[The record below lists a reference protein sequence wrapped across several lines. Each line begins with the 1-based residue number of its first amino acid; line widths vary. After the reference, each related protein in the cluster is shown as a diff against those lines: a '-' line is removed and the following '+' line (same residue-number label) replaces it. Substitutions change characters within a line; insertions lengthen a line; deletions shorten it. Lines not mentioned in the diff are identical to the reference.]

1 MTLRRRIVV
10 LHGGASNE
18 AAVSEVSA
26 KGVVAALQSQG
37 HDVVSVVAD
46 QDLARRLLELS
57 PEVVFP
63 ALHGPPGE
71 DGTVQG
77 LLEMLE
83 IPYVGSGVEASA
95 FAMNKIIAKHAFRAA
110 GLPVADDIVVGAGSS
125 DIYAACAQIVDTLGP
140 RVAVKP
146 NRQGSA
152 LGVTLVKNANE
163 LPTALVLALSFGGD
177 VLIEKFITGRE
188 ITVAVL
194 DLHGTAAYALPVV
207 EIRTAPDAWYDYHN
221 RYTAGASEHLIPA
234 PLPERVAAQL
244 ATIALRAH
252 HALGCRDL
260 SRADFVLS
268 DALQPVLLEVNTLP
282 GMTPTSL
289 YPDAARSVGIS
300 FAALMQQ
307 LIDSALA
314 RAARR

>member
-1 MTLRRRIVV
+1 MSARRRIAV
-10 LHGGASNE
+10 LYGGASNE

-26 KGVVAALQSQG
+26 RGVAEALASQG
-37 HDVVSVVAD
+37 HEVHSIPAD
-46 QDLARRLLELS
+46 RDLARRLGELS
-57 PEVVFP
+57 PDVVFP

-95 FAMNKIIAKHAFRAA
+95 FAMNKIIAKHAFRMA
-110 GLPVADDIVVGAGSS
+110 GLPVAEEVIVRAGKQ
-125 DIYAACAQIVDTLGP
+125 DVQQACAHIEATLGA

-152 LGVTLVKNANE
+152 LGVTLVRTAAE
-163 LPTALVLALSFGGD
+163 LPAALTLALSYGGD
-177 VLIEKFITGRE
+177 VLIEEFITGRE

-194 DLHGTAAYALPVV
+194 DLCGASAYALPVI
-207 EIRTAPDAWYDYHN
+207 EIQTAKGAWYDYHN
-221 RYTAGASEHLIPA
+221 RYTAGAAVHLVPA
-234 PLPERVAAQL
+234 PLPAAVSQRLMDIAVAAHL
-244 ATIALRAH
+244 
-252 HALGCRDL
+252 ALGCRDL

-268 DALQPVLLEVNTLP
+268 EALAPVLLEVNTLP

-289 YPDAARSVGIS
+289 YPDAANAVGIS
-300 FAALMQQ
+300 FPMLMQN
-307 LIDSALA
+307 LIESALQ
-314 RAARR
+314 RARRR

>member
-1 MTLRRRIVV
+1 MPARCRIAV
-10 LHGGASNE
+10 LFGGASKE

-26 KGVVAALQSQG
+26 TGVATALANLG
-37 HDVVSVVAD
+37 HDVTRVPAD
-46 QDLARRLLELS
+46 RHLARRLGELA

-77 LLEMLE
+77 LLEMMEL
-83 IPYVGSGVEASA
+83 PYVGSGVEASA
-95 FAMNKIIAKHAFRAA
+95 FAMNKIIAKHAFRMAH
-110 GLPVADDIVVGAGSS
+110 LPVADEVVVRADTS
-125 DIYAACAQIVDTLGP
+125 DIHQAAAHIDAILGSQ
-140 RVAVKP
+140 VAVKP

-152 LGVTLVKNANE
+152 LGVTLVRNANE
-163 LPTALVLALSFGGD
+163 LPAALILALSFGGD

-188 ITVAVL
+188 VTVAVL
-194 DLHGTAAYALPVV
+194 DLHGSTARALPVI
-207 EIRTAPDAWYDYHN
+207 EIRTAASTWYDYEH

-234 PLPERVAAQL
+234 PIPENVAQQL
-244 ATIALRAH
+244 ASIAIRAH
-252 HALGCRDL
+252 IALGCRDL

-268 DALQPVLLEVNTLP
+268 DAMSPVLLEVNTLP

-289 YPDAARSVGIS
+289 FPDAAHAVGIS
-300 FAALMQQ
+300 FENLMQQ

-314 RAARR
+314 RAAHQ